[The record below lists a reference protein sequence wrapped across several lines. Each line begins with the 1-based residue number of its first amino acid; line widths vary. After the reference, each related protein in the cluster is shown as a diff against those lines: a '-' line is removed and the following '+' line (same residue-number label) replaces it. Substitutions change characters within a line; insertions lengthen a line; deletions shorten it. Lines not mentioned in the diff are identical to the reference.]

1 MLVETIKLIQRNSRP
16 EVFDKRV
23 ILKILQNVPENTSD
37 DVFFDKGVGLRS
49 ATIYVFVSITKFS
62 LSNIDTIT

>member
-1 MLVETIKLIQRNSRP
+1 METIKLIQRNSRP
-16 EVFDKRV
+16 EVFDKKV

-49 ATIYVFVSITKFS
+49 ATIYAFVSIKFS
-62 LSNIDTIT
+62 LSNIGTIT

>member
-1 MLVETIKLIQRNSRP
+1 M
-16 EVFDKRV
+16 FDKKV

-37 DVFFDKGVGLRS
+37 DAFFDKGVGLRS
-49 ATIYVFVSITKFS
+49 ATIYVFVSIKFS

>member
-1 MLVETIKLIQRNSRP
+1 METIKLIQRNSRP
-16 EVFDKRV
+16 EVFDKKV

-37 DVFFDKGVGLRS
+37 DAFFDKGVGLRS
-49 ATIYVFVSITKFS
+49 ATIYVFVSIKFS